1 MPWSKKDY
9 PDSMKNLP
17 DPVRNKAIEIANA
30 LLDDGYE
37 EGRSIA
43 IAIDRARSA
52 EGKSD
57 AERPRYEAKHE
68 NDRWVLQKENGKRA
82 ILSEETKQALLDEA
96 KPYVKKHE
104 GVLMVYQENGEKDHT
119 LYE

>member
-1 MPWSKKDY
+1 MPWTRKDY
-9 PDSMKNLP
+9 PASMKNLP
-17 DPVRNKAIEIANA
+17 DHVRDKAIEIANA

-52 EGKSD
+52 EGKKD
-57 AERPRYEAKHE
+57 AGRPHYEVKHE
-68 NDRWVLQKENGKRA
+68 EDRWVLKKEEGKRA
-82 ILSEETKQALLDEA
+82 ILSNDTKQALLDEA
-96 KPYVKKHE
+96 KEYVKEHE
-104 GVLMVYQENGEKDHT
+104 GILTVYGENGEKAQT